1 VFFLPWDFFTGRHVQ
16 GEDGVMGHQESFYEE
31 VVGVQCDVGL
41 FETCVDVEIF
51 DGKALKIPCW

>member
-31 VVGVQCDVGL
+31 VVGVQFDVGL
-41 FETCVDVEIF
+41 FETCVDVEI
-51 DGKALKIPCW
+51 